1 MKVRFTPSGR
11 EQFLQ
16 VIGYILQDN
25 HAAGSA
31 FRRRAERVLR
41 RLGKFPESGR
51 LVPEFPELPFREVIV
66 SPYRFF
72 YRVKGRTVWVVAVWH
87 SAQLAGE
94 PGESNDLWPEQR
106 KRCREAGELVAV
118 SPAHRAVGP
127 SCETRF
133 LSEFVASGEGVMLL
147 EASS

>member
-1 MKVRFTPSGR
+1 VKVRFTPSGR

-25 HAAGSA
+25 RAAGSA

-94 PGESNDLWPEQR
+94 PGESNDL
-106 KRCREAGELVAV
+106 
-118 SPAHRAVGP
+118 
-127 SCETRF
+127 
-133 LSEFVASGEGVMLL
+133 
-147 EASS
+147 